1 MVIRNQ
7 AVEKDQSSAHIDFN
21 VDVHLLSCLFFLC
34 NVREQMSCF
43 FFTIKG
49 IYIYSSCFK
58 RFCFLLKDTK
68 LVFICPN
75 VNKV

>member
-1 MVIRNQ
+1 MIRNQ

-43 FFTIKG
+43 FF
-49 IYIYSSCFK
+49 
-58 RFCFLLKDTK
+58 LLSRGYTFIHHA
-68 LVFICPN
+68 LNGSVFF
-75 VNKV
+75 